1 MRPLDHRGSHA
12 DPGAAVDARL
22 GVGGRLGGDVR
33 LGVGGRLSPDFRAR
47 IDIRTALGI
56 RVILALGMAVE
67 RPVETPSG
75 GLELLPGALQL
86 QVVHGPGQQAQ
97 RLDVGLEHLA
107 HRGDGRL
114 CGFGWV
120 VDGAEHAPDRHHALL
135 DQAFQLVF
143 DAHRVGR

>member
-1 MRPLDHRGSHA
+1 MGGVL
-12 DPGAAVDARL
+12 L
-22 GVGGRLGGDVR
+22 GVGGRRGAG
-33 LGVGGRLSPDFRAR
+33 FRAR
-47 IDIRTALGI
+47 VGIRAALGI
-56 RVILALGMAVE
+56 RVILGRGMALERAVE
-67 RPVETPSG
+67 APSG

-97 RLDVGLEHLA
+97 RLHVGLEHLA